1 MAAFLRSSDGRA
13 GVPTW
18 RSLSAF
24 AWVSSSLLLK
34 VDYGWFMLVMLD
46 LVFLG
51 RFGTIN
57 EGNIRVFFEGE
68 GEGQGRREVGTP
80 GDVSLVIVTC
90 AIVVT
95 DDSAD

>member
-1 MAAFLRSSDGRA
+1 MLVILDLAFLVRSGS
-13 GVPTW
+13 
-18 RSLSAF
+18 
-24 AWVSSSLLLK
+24 
-34 VDYGWFMLVMLD
+34 
-46 LVFLG
+46 
-51 RFGTIN
+51 IN